1 MESGKESGVDG
12 QRFAIGGRVVDA
24 DDPQLQDLLAQAYEA
39 PGRPRCLCVAGGVEM
54 YVAFHRHFQIKR
66 MPETGDRHHPACP
79 SYEPGPAM
87 SGLGELV
94 GEAVVQLDP
103 ARVELHVDFP
113 WARVP
118 GRAGV
123 SREPAEPSEV
133 GRTRRRMSLRALMH
147 FLFERAGFNRWSPA
161 MAGKRNQAV
170 LHKYLMQAAEAIQV
184 KGESLSNRLYVPE
197 AFNESAKAEQAERRR
212 ARLSVLQPH
221 DGRQP
226 LAVVL
231 GEFKGWESTPAGA
244 RIWIRHMPDAPLL
257 ADARTWAR
265 VQRGFAPLFE
275 ALDSDGG
282 RGLRL
287 MLAALIRARREH
299 TYEIDLA
306 SLMLTS
312 EEWIPLEGVH
322 EAPLV
327 RALVSQGRRFVKP
340 MRYDARS
347 VAGFANAI
355 LLDVGAPPVD
365 LHVVS
370 GFMGEAEQGAKR
382 RAFEN
387 ARPRSWL
394 WLPGEAMPVLPGP
407 STRLTAGAA
416 ACRPHAGPTT
426 VRPNPA
432 GRDPG

>member
-1 MESGKESGVDG
+1 
-12 QRFAIGGRVVDA
+12 
-24 DDPQLQDLLAQAYEA
+24 
-39 PGRPRCLCVAGGVEM
+39 
-54 YVAFHRHFQIKR
+54 
-66 MPETGDRHHPACP
+66 
-79 SYEPGPAM
+79 
-87 SGLGELV
+87 
-94 GEAVVQLDP
+94 
-103 ARVELHVDFP
+103 
-113 WARVP
+113 
-118 GRAGV
+118 
-123 SREPAEPSEV
+123 
-133 GRTRRRMSLRALMH
+133 
-147 FLFERAGFNRWSPA
+147 
-161 MAGKRNQAV
+161 
-170 LHKYLMQAAEAIQV
+170 
-184 KGESLSNRLYVPE
+184 VPE

-382 RAFEN
+382 RAFEA

-416 ACRPHAGPTT
+416 ACSSHAGPTT

-432 GRDPG
+432 GRDPD

>member
-12 QRFAIGGRVVDA
+12 QRFAIGGRLVDA

-103 ARVELHVDFP
+103 ARVELHVDFA

-118 GRAGV
+118 GRPGV

-170 LHKYLMQAAEAIQV
+170 LHKYLMQAAEAMQV
-184 KGESLSNRLYVPE
+184 KGEPLSNRLYV
-197 AFNESAKAEQAERRR
+197 
-212 ARLSVLQPH
+212 
-221 DGRQP
+221 
-226 LAVVL
+226 
-231 GEFKGWESTPAGA
+231 
-244 RIWIRHMPDAPLL
+244 PDAPLL

-355 LLDVGAPPVD
+355 LLDVGAEPVD

-370 GFMGEAEQGAKR
+370 SFMGEAEQGAKR
-382 RAFEN
+382 RAFES
-387 ARPRSWL
+387 ARARSWL

-416 ACRPHAGPTT
+416 ACSSHAGPTT
-426 VRPNPA
+426 VRPNPE

>member
-1 MESGKESGVDG
+1 MESGVDG

-24 DDPQLQDLLAQAYEA
+24 DDPQLQHLLAQAYEA
-39 PGRPRCLCVAGGVEM
+39 PGRPRCLCVVGGVEM

-79 SYEPGPAM
+79 SYEPAPAM

-113 WARVP
+113 WARLP

-123 SREPAEPSEV
+123 SREPAEPAEV

-184 KGESLSNRLYVPE
+184 KGEPLSNRLYVPE
-197 AFNESAKAEQAERRR
+197 AFSESAKAEQAERRR
-212 ARLSVLQPH
+212 ARLSVLQPRE
-221 DGRQP
+221 GRQP

-231 GEFKGWESTPAGA
+231 GELKGWESAPSGA
-244 RIWIRHMPDAPLL
+244 RVRIRHMPDTPLL

-265 VQRGFAPLFE
+265 VQRSFAPLFE

-287 MLAALIRARREH
+287 MMAALIRARREH
-299 TYEIDLA
+299 TYEIDVA
-306 SLMLTS
+306 SLMLSS

-327 RALVSQGRRFVKP
+327 RALVAHGRRFVKP
-340 MRYDARS
+340 LRYDART

-355 LLDVGAPPVD
+355 LLDAGPQPVP
-365 LHVVS
+365 LHVMS
-370 GFMGEAEQGAKR
+370 TFMSLPDRNVKAHAIQVAEGA
-382 RAFEN
+382 AWVWHTEM
-387 ARPRSWL
+387 AMPG
-394 WLPGEAMPVLPGP
+394 LPGG
-407 STRLTAGAA
+407 AGQ
-416 ACRPHAGPTT
+416 
-426 VRPNPA
+426 
-432 GRDPG
+432 

>member
-39 PGRPRCLCVAGGVEM
+39 PGRPRRPRPAGGVEM
-54 YVAFHRHFQIKR
+54 YVAVHSPFQIKR

-118 GRAGV
+118 GRPGV
-123 SREPAEPSEV
+123 GREPAEPSEV

-184 KGESLSNRLYVPE
+184 KGEPLSNRLYVPE
-197 AFNESAKAEQAERRR
+197 AFSESAKAEQAERRR

-226 LAVVL
+226 LALVL
-231 GEFKGWESTPAGA
+231 GEFKGWESAPAGA

-312 EEWIPLEGVH
+312 EEWIPLDGLH
-322 EAPLV
+322 EVPLV
-327 RALVSQGRRFVKP
+327 RALVLQKRRFVKP
-340 MRYDARS
+340 LRYDARTA
-347 VAGFANAI
+347 AGFANAI
-355 LLDVGAPPVD
+355 LLDVGAEPVP

-370 GFMGEAEQGAKR
+370 SYMSVADAQAKAHSVESSSGGAWTWSTHLPMPDLPS
-382 RAFEN
+382 RAMHLSD
-387 ARPRSWL
+387 R
-394 WLPGEAMPVLPGP
+394 V
-407 STRLTAGAA
+407 GAA
-416 ACRPHAGPTT
+416 HG
-426 VRPNPA
+426 
-432 GRDPG
+432 D